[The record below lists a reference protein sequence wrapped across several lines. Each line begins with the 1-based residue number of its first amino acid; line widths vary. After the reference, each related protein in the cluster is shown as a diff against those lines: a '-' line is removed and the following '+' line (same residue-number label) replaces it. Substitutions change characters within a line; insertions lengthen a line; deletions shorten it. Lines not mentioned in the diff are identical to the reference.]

1 MTTRCPLVS
10 LPEWKLLVNSIGE
23 DEAYRVFIANGEEIP
38 TIEEV
43 NELIRISVNDARGE
57 FHDNSWNEGMET
69 GDLPMPINYDAIVL
83 TPEHTAHYINIGSAA
98 LDDDYIRRKAKGQNI
113 INIDEAKN
121 GFIKGFQSYI
131 DTVSPEDKKPLN
143 IAFLEEVKKDNS
155 ELWEAIKNNQSRK
168 YYYKEEKYN
177 GDIEEK
183 VKTANWSEVKEV
195 STEKSV
201 LEAVKRTINRL
212 KKRLPVEL
220 DSKGNISETLSSSDT
235 NTFSGLP
242 ERLEYKDYAGGLFL
256 KYLGCETMSDILDR
270 TKQIAL
276 YHPSFNEL
284 LQILKDD
291 EDLLA
296 AFYMN
301 ILRQAKQAKIILK
314 TNKTINVTLE
324 GISFTQK
331 MADRLNGMVLN
342 QIKSGS
348 FYTQELKE
356 ELTKAEYRLFTVK
369 DGIKQSVDRDKAISI
384 VNTIY
389 KKLGIQINDEDI
401 VNLFRTHELEDIT
414 NQLNTII
421 HGLINGESNLFARS
435 EAFKKLEETRLN
447 LNNSLL
453 DATIQL
459 SSSIDFEKE
468 KDLKKLLIEIE
479 KNIIV
484 NKKEIKK
491 FDIGSKGRLFDLS
504 SLIEKVRIDIP
515 DTITTNIKNKQ
526 KSMIQWN
533 DFVSNFFNV
542 LQNNPVE
549 GEKILLDLIGYNY
562 TTGSI
567 SSRSANYSEIFLGK
581 NGLLK
586 VVKDETKSSGTKIV
600 LNTEVVKDFDYN
612 EDGGIKDV
620 FTNNAQEYD
629 DFNKKDYIAKMLLY
643 HINTKEGK
651 THLTSQFMPTP
662 SDSGTTKIV
671 TMRKWEVSANDYGA
685 LQATD
690 GYDYIKGTKWFN
702 AIWKTVLQEIV
713 SMEDA
718 FNIMFDKNVYLDT
731 GKLQLLDSVKNGET
745 VLSLNYHYK
754 LKDGVPSYVDSKG
767 NPTGDVFKFMNFYYK
782 VDGKR
787 LTLNNINDN
796 KVVFLNQ
803 VIQNNNLTEFGN
815 KYKLATYEFAK
826 WHIDIHE
833 ELYKDYANEID
844 KDLITKSNKQYGNI
858 VAELAI
864 NNYLAKIAMQ
874 DLFGDTL
881 NDVGKT
887 INVYKRSKKSP
898 GATYGVYKDKKSEG
912 YMSIEIDDIV
922 KDIVI
927 DAKKGI
933 RLENVTVS
941 DGMSIISREEKLNRL
956 KRQGKYKDYKKAR
969 DAYEAG
975 DNSVI
980 DAITL
985 NQDKNFYYNYF
996 YNPVTKRRESEL
1008 VKNSDLTV
1016 TASVFE
1022 GSQLEDLMNLV
1033 SKLEKEFGQ
1042 GVQLNFKSS
1051 KKKGNSNSIVRLHD
1065 ENGNLAL
1072 TEDTYNQLKKA
1083 ATPQY
1088 YRNLVKVQDTSSHI
1102 VDNDILLGTQ
1112 IAKSII
1118 TNLNGDS
1125 SGSYFND
1132 SMNGETLIKEF
1143 FNIIDSN
1150 LAEASQELL
1159 DRIKDEEGNVTL
1171 KSLSDLLLKEAIDK
1185 NWDSNLIKGLQTVE
1199 GELNMPL
1206 FYSVYDKKIQEFLTS
1221 LWTNKITKQRH
1232 SGYHAFQA
1240 PNIFMGNST
1249 SKVTGGK
1256 RKLGEITESS
1266 YIGKVNYLKSKD
1278 KDRSLKCISLNKGKI
1293 LKMEVLVSRWD
1304 SKFKDLNGKP
1314 IDINDL
1320 DPSVLTSIGFRIP
1333 TEGKFSTFIFDV
1345 VGFLP
1350 DEMEGTIVVP
1360 DGFTGITGSDFDIDS
1375 IYVMTQNLTNDIKV
1389 DKYLDNSNSTLLERY
1404 EKFEAEQKA
1413 KAAIDKE
1420 LENKIKKT
1428 IKQSNYEFYTEDL
1441 VKAKSDYLKWFN
1453 TKYEQDV
1460 KYFYQIE
1467 KVLDSIIKQL
1477 HLELDIINT
1486 QINDRDASA
1495 SDVKWHKINE
1505 TAKLAILTEA
1515 VKDDN
1520 ALLKFSKTA
1529 LTIDEKTLKDREE
1542 SIKLEKE
1549 KVIVEQSN
1557 FANYPISRQNTRK
1570 ARENRIFDIFAEVLT
1585 NPSSFEEITTS
1596 SEYQELVDAT
1606 ADVNKSV
1613 EEYNPNILKDSIEMT
1628 SNILSNK
1635 NLKGNAVNFSNLAQI
1650 SNVAKIQSKVGVS
1663 YKASKSEVA
1672 AGMTEFSYFDHIG
1685 IIRTEDGWQDRNFAG
1700 HFITSYTS
1708 KVVANIMDAVA
1719 NPMAA
1724 NMNEYTLNV
1733 YSIFP
1738 AFGVPNYKYPTYFI
1752 SQGVVT
1758 ELIKVVE
1765 NKGVFYT
1772 NNEESEF
1779 TIVRNKIHKVL
1790 RLLSSLDGTLTEEE
1804 TNAFMIAAQSGT
1816 VENLTKAQKDF
1827 NLKNHTQTTNKFD
1840 YDELLSDVEF
1850 FQKTNKVFDLVEI
1863 LKNAVD
1869 NNATDEFINYV
1880 NKTGTTNLKN
1890 YLIRQL
1896 SILEEFQTLKNL
1908 GKDLVSLSSLLK
1920 FDRNGAGPELD
1931 VNKKTLNNLDKAA
1944 YSEEFG
1950 FLIDEENA
1958 IQAIYPTLYGTG
1970 KESAYKHLESKLLYG
1985 NLNSYDT
1992 LAPFFIQETPF
2003 LRNVLNDYEVDWA
2016 REGMKQEIR
2025 RSLLLDLE
2033 FFKTSKETRKKV
2045 LGINTPFVA
2054 DLDVLDNSVSNFE
2067 DFKDLSAANQLY
2079 LIQKQY
2085 ASLFSTPF
2093 ETHLLSEL
2101 SFDERTLDEE
2111 EFNFKKIT
2119 RQNLND
2125 KEKFSYQLGLM
2136 LSNKNKFVKELAENL
2151 IRYTFFTNG
2160 WSYGNNLAS
2169 VVPMEYITGERARQL
2184 GLDISGHLKE
2194 KMVKA
2199 KTGSNVFLASDIVGN
2214 YHRRNWRNNELVVEV
2229 KNKVVIN
2236 TTTGEED
2243 IAPYT
2248 PNWSEHDLNGFIYL
2262 SDMERDFIKNPKV
2275 ANAKFIKVKQ
2285 ADFSFKIYRA
2295 KAVKVINSK
2304 GKLEQ
2309 IGVSYIGV
2317 NKLETWEDDDTSLIE
2332 TNNNSTFDS
2341 VKYDE
2346 FLTAAQDAFT
2356 ADEAAKNAFSNEKD
2370 FVNYKQGDL
2379 FEENN
2384 KDIVAKSFEEITNHS
2399 GGAVGADS
2407 GFDKIGKQFGQS
2419 KHIHYFYGNKTPLGN
2434 RLLNQQEV
2442 NEGIVEMKKAA
2453 KILGKNPQK
2462 ADTINLLARNWFQVK
2477 NSTQIVAIAPID
2489 ETMKF
2494 VEGGTGWAVAMAQG
2508 TSREINVY
2516 NLKDNKW
2523 YKWNGNKFVSSEIP
2537 VLHKNFAGIGSR
2549 QDGGKMTQESI
2560 QAIIDVY
2567 DKTKLSFLNNTKTE
2581 EEFTPYED
2589 VTNSQ
2594 ESSPIKEN
2602 LLLEQNNE
2610 INKVTEEED
2619 IKDIEIEDNINKDDI
2634 TTINETANETTSTED
2649 KKSITL
2655 NKEQEAAV
2663 KEAIDF
2669 IENGNP
2675 DEFFVVEGKA
2685 GTGKTTIVQYL
2696 VKEFPNKN
2704 IKIAT
2709 LANAAKKV
2717 VKSKFTKHTSNVSF
2731 HSIASLLGQ
2740 KLNMET
2746 GEFEKAKT
2754 SGKYEEDAPIEWA
2767 DIVIIDEGSMLNEQ
2781 ALEIIFEEKP
2791 KSTKV
2796 IFLGDIGQLP
2806 PIRTTIN
2813 KFYKGKEDLFGLKS
2827 PVFNFDASYDWWVKK
2842 NPKHTLAKKVKLIER
2857 VRQGEDSPIL
2867 PYADY
2872 YWENSQVKN
2881 PVEIPADIT
2890 TRKNVI
2896 NSKGALI
2903 FVNKF
2908 NDIRYLIVDYYK
2920 KAVETKNPDFVK
2932 MVVYRNETR
2941 IELNKSIHKSLFGLN
2956 SNPYNVGELMMF
2968 NAPYGK
2974 TDNATQIQLTQ
2985 VDKVETDVNGL
2996 NYTRL
3001 HYIHPDDNLAASA
3014 LVLNEDSVARH
3025 KELVSIA
3032 FQEAFSAKGTQNYY
3046 NLLKDAWQ
3054 LKDKYADLD
3063 YAYAITSHKSQ
3074 GSTYDIVI
3082 VGEKDIMGVS
3092 SAYVSDKS
3100 KSESIYTALTRARNV
3115 AIVVSAISVEDTV
3128 IDKDALN
3135 YDNIILDSDIKSTPD
3150 ARLIETTKK
3159 ATARILRIIDTH
3171 AFYGSFQAQKTVKGL
3186 VVKPIMSYT
3195 EAELE
3200 YVYLQIG
3207 FVNKF
3212 VFDDLGISTSGG
3224 FHSKTLTERRN
3235 IVVHLVN
3242 KYKREIEKTPKGITN
3257 KIRIPHKDINKITD
3271 LELLYNVSGIASHV
3285 ISRVHY
3291 VQQEVNRWSEAR
3303 KEGYKVGGVNT
3314 LYKPEEVYDLEQINR
3329 LSKLINH
3336 INSIKDIMV
3345 ELDSV
3350 KWVNEGTG
3358 LTQTQIG
3365 INYIILTM
3373 NEYRDQLNNIV
3384 NDSRKLYSAYL
3395 KGVIEQTTEDPALLA
3410 DASEMSKA
3418 IEKAINSIKDST
3430 QFQLMLDSPKDST
3443 NVILGNLIKKWN
3455 VQKNME
3461 LLKANA
3467 MKNYF
3472 VKLLE
3477 ATNGN
3482 YEDIFEKTKSG
3493 QRTGR
3498 IVETSLLQDDNLKA
3512 LAEFITNQLGVIT
3525 QDTNKNNIVD
3535 KGFLPALAILNKSN
3549 WKIIQEKLGY
3559 FDSFDRNTKVIT
3571 DMDGN
3576 ALKSVVQMYTSFIK
3590 PKHKIRIP
3598 YEKEADETNT
3608 EYDERLTD
3616 DILTVYGLS
3625 FKNRKQIEEYNKQVD
3640 NYNKLLNS
3648 AAHSENI
3655 SYDLAKVIPLYI
3667 TEAYQF
3673 NWKKLIENEFLM
3685 NIRMVSGMDFEV
3697 KMNTVETLVR
3707 RYTGVKKN
3715 QTKKGSATNAIKQL
3729 ELWGHINIYND
3740 FNASSA
3746 KETKWGRV
3754 LQQYTSMTGLGLNP
3768 FSGLN
3773 NVVYGSIQNKIH
3785 SVADGSFNVKDNTKA
3800 GKLYYNFNALCSYF
3814 TDKADDLKS
3823 STLQSAII
3831 KDIDIMNVQTEEVER
3846 AKTDISNN
3854 SFEGTASVALS
3865 GLFFFQ
3871 HAGEHM
3877 MQNRLLFAMM
3887 YGARVIDGK
3896 ILNWKEFVESRL
3908 QVAKITD
3915 DLDTVKAKSTKNKQT
3930 LKDLRIE
3937 FDSYKNLIDCYEFK
3951 DGVAVR
3957 SAEFSDLEMAKFK
3970 DKAKNK
3976 GQRLHGIYNKEDLA
3990 YMQKWVIGRWAMQF
4004 RRWMRPGWNKRF
4016 GSRFMQDSG
4025 FMESYGE
4032 RDKGSFKSLWD
4043 FVATPIRQANE
4054 SDRKM
4059 GNAFMSFTTILG
4071 DYSKFFMNVGAY
4083 ANTLSYEE
4091 KAKVKQASIELANF
4105 ALIILV
4111 LAFSRKLDDDN
4122 EELDESYMFAFYL
4135 NQLDRLKS
4143 ELGGYQPFSV
4153 GGSGGWYN
4161 EGKKLLASPTATT
4174 TTGVNLIQVIAEIAS
4189 LANGADEDEYF
4200 KSGVYSKRLK
4210 ALVHLTKAVPI
4221 LNQVQRAYYLP
4232 ESNQFYRLYQ

>member
-23 DEAYRVFIANGEEIP
+23 DEAYRVFIANGEEVP

-43 NELIRISVNDARGE
+43 NELIRTSVNDARGE

-121 GFIKGFQSYI
+121 GFIKGFQNYI
-131 DTVSPEDKKPLN
+131 DTTSPVDKKPLN

-177 GDIEEK
+177 GDIEER

-201 LEAVKRTINRL
+201 LESVKRTINRL

-324 GISFTQK
+324 GTSFTQK

-414 NQLNTII
+414 NQFNTII

-453 DATIQL
+453 DATTQL

-718 FNIMFDKNVYLDT
+718 FNIMFDKDVYLQT
-731 GKLQLLDSVKNGET
+731 GKLKVLDSVKNGET

-754 LKDGVPSYVDSKG
+754 LEKGVPTYVNSEG

-826 WHIDIHE
+826 WHIDTHE

-996 YNPVTKRRESEL
+996 YNPITKRRESEL

-1102 VDNDILLGTQ
+1102 VDNNILLGTQ

-1159 DRIKDEEGNVTL
+1159 DRIQDEKGNVTL

-1389 DKYLDNSNSTLLERY
+1389 DKYLDDSNSTLLERY

-1413 KAAIDKE
+1413 KATVDKE

-1840 YDELLSDVEF
+1840 YDELLNDVEF

-2199 KTGSNVFLASDIVGN
+2199 KTGSNAFLASDIVGN

-2229 KNKVVIN
+2229 KNKTVFDKNI
-2236 TTTGEED
+2236 GEEV
-2243 IAPYT
+2243 IAPFT

-2262 SDMERDFIKNPKV
+2262 SDLERDFIKNPKV

-2309 IGVSYIGV
+2309 IGVAYIGV

-2370 FVNYKQGDL
+2370 FVNYKK
-2379 FEENN
+2379 EET
-2384 KDIVAKSFEEITNHS
+2384 V
-2399 GGAVGADS
+2399 
-2407 GFDKIGKQFGQS
+2407 
-2419 KHIHYFYGNKTPLGN
+2419 
-2434 RLLNQQEV
+2434 
-2442 NEGIVEMKKAA
+2442 
-2453 KILGKNPQK
+2453 
-2462 ADTINLLARNWFQVK
+2462 
-2477 NSTQIVAIAPID
+2477 
-2489 ETMKF
+2489 
-2494 VEGGTGWAVAMAQG
+2494 
-2508 TSREINVY
+2508 
-2516 NLKDNKW
+2516 
-2523 YKWNGNKFVSSEIP
+2523 
-2537 VLHKNFAGIGSR
+2537 
-2549 QDGGKMTQESI
+2549 
-2560 QAIIDVY
+2560 
-2567 DKTKLSFLNNTKTE
+2567 KTE

-2589 VTNSQ
+2589 VTETINNVERYNGIIKREDVRANPTTLYLFGDNDIRKGLGGQAKEMRNEPNTIGISTKKLPSNEVNAFKTDVELENNKKIITQDINKAIDKWNTGKYVKLIIPQIGVGLAALPTKAPLTWKFLNEEFNRLEKTINGSQ

-2610 INKVTEEED
+2610 INKVTDEED
-2619 IKDIEIEDNINKDDI
+2619 FRDIEDDY
-2634 TTINETANETTSTED
+2634 
-2649 KKSITL
+2649 
-2655 NKEQEAAV
+2655 NKE
-2663 KEAIDF
+2663 D
-2669 IENGNP
+2669 
-2675 DEFFVVEGKA
+2675 
-2685 GTGKTTIVQYL
+2685 
-2696 VKEFPNKN
+2696 
-2704 IKIAT
+2704 
-2709 LANAAKKV
+2709 
-2717 VKSKFTKHTSNVSF
+2717 
-2731 HSIASLLGQ
+2731 
-2740 KLNMET
+2740 
-2746 GEFEKAKT
+2746 
-2754 SGKYEEDAPIEWA
+2754 
-2767 DIVIIDEGSMLNEQ
+2767 
-2781 ALEIIFEEKP
+2781 
-2791 KSTKV
+2791 
-2796 IFLGDIGQLP
+2796 
-2806 PIRTTIN
+2806 
-2813 KFYKGKEDLFGLKS
+2813 
-2827 PVFNFDASYDWWVKK
+2827 
-2842 NPKHTLAKKVKLIER
+2842 
-2857 VRQGEDSPIL
+2857 
-2867 PYADY
+2867 
-2872 YWENSQVKN
+2872 
-2881 PVEIPADIT
+2881 
-2890 TRKNVI
+2890 
-2896 NSKGALI
+2896 
-2903 FVNKF
+2903 
-2908 NDIRYLIVDYYK
+2908 
-2920 KAVETKNPDFVK
+2920 
-2932 MVVYRNETR
+2932 
-2941 IELNKSIHKSLFGLN
+2941 
-2956 SNPYNVGELMMF
+2956 
-2968 NAPYGK
+2968 
-2974 TDNATQIQLTQ
+2974 
-2985 VDKVETDVNGL
+2985 DK
-2996 NYTRL
+2996 
-3001 HYIHPDDNLAASA
+3001 
-3014 LVLNEDSVARH
+3014 
-3025 KELVSIA
+3025 
-3032 FQEAFSAKGTQNYY
+3032 
-3046 NLLKDAWQ
+3046 
-3054 LKDKYADLD
+3054 
-3063 YAYAITSHKSQ
+3063 
-3074 GSTYDIVI
+3074 
-3082 VGEKDIMGVS
+3082 
-3092 SAYVSDKS
+3092 
-3100 KSESIYTALTRARNV
+3100 
-3115 AIVVSAISVEDTV
+3115 
-3128 IDKDALN
+3128 LN

-3467 MKNYF
+3467 MKNHF

-3493 QRTGR
+3493 QRTGK

-3512 LAEFITNQLGVIT
+3512 LTDFITNQLGVIT

-3576 ALKSVVQMYTSFIK
+3576 SLKSVVQMYTSFIK

-3800 GKLYYNFNALCSYF
+3800 GKFYYNFNALCSYF

-3896 ILNWKEFVESRL
+3896 ILNWREFVESKL

-4091 KAKVKQASIELANF
+4091 KAKVKQASMELANF